1 MFLRNYLI
9 NYEVKNYS
17 HQKFIKE
24 KHRGVNHRFTPLCV
38 STRSGTTILF
48 FGGFLLHISIN
59 TPYCLSTE

>member
-38 STRSGTTILF
+38 STRSGTAILF
-48 FGGFLLHISIN
+48 FCDFLLYLSIN
-59 TPYCLSTE
+59 APCYLSTE

>member
-38 STRSGTTILF
+38 STRSGTRTRTAAMAK
-48 FGGFLLHISIN
+48 GF
-59 TPYCLSTE
+59 

>member
-38 STRSGTTILF
+38 STRSGTRTLTAAMAK
-48 FGGFLLHISIN
+48 GF
-59 TPYCLSTE
+59 